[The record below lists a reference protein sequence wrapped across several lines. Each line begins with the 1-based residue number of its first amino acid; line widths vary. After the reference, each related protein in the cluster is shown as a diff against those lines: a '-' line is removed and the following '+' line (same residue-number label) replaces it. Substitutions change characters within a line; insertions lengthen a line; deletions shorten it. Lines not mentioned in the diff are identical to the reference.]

1 MAVLIR
7 FLIGLI
13 LGAAIVIWGGVTS
26 MAGLFVAVAIAV
38 LTAIW
43 GDDFLLWLMRACRFL
58 R

>member
-1 MAVLIR
+1 MVVLIR

-13 LGAAIVIWGGVTS
+13 LGAAIVIWGGVPGVP
-26 MAGLFVAVAIAV
+26 GLFVAVAIAI

-43 GDDFLLWLMRACRFL
+43 GDDFLSWLMRACRFL